1 MTDSPLKTEI
11 TDQGVAWVILNRPE
25 VHNAFGDALVKEL
38 VETFDRIKD
47 DDSVRVVVLAS
58 EGKSFSAGADL
69 KDMKAAASFT
79 SEENKANAMRFSNLL
94 KTMNF
99 MKKPMIGLIQ
109 GAAFGGA
116 VGLTAV
122 CDIVIAS
129 EKASFSLSEVKLGI
143 IPAMISPY
151 VVAAMGARQARRYFI
166 SAERFGA
173 EEARRIGLV
182 HEVVPHEEL
191 RSRCDEILNVLLAN
205 GPQAMGEAKDLVF
218 AVDGPVTDAM
228 IEDTAKR
235 IAERRATDEGQE
247 GLAAFLE
254 KRKPNWVGE
263 G

>member
-1 MTDSPLKTEI
+1 MTDSPLKFEI
-11 TDQGVAWVILNRPE
+11 TDQGVAWVVLNRPE

-38 VETFDRIKD
+38 VATFDKIVA
-47 DDSVRVVVLAS
+47 DDSIRAVVLAS

-69 KDMKAAASFT
+69 KDMKNAASF
-79 SEENKANAMRFSNLL
+79 SPEENKANAMRFSNLL

-116 VGLTAV
+116 VGLTSV

-151 VVAAMGARQARRYFI
+151 VVAAMGPRNARRYFVT
-166 SAERFGA
+166 AERFGA

-182 HEVVPHEEL
+182 HEVVPHDDL
-191 RSRCDEILNVLLAN
+191 RSRGNEMLNVLLAN
-205 GPQAMGEAKDLVF
+205 GPKAMGEAKDLVF
-218 AVDGPVTDAM
+218 AVNGPVTDAM
-228 IEDTAKR
+228 IEDTAQR

-254 KRKPNWVGE
+254 KRKPNWIE
-263 G
+263 GA

>member
-1 MTDSPLKTEI
+1 MSDSPLKTEI
-11 TDQGVAWVILNRPE
+11 TAEGVAWVTLNRPE

-38 VETFDRIKD
+38 IAAFDQIKD
-47 DDSVRVVVLAS
+47 DDNVRVVVLAS
-58 EGKSFSAGADL
+58 EGKNFSAGADL

-79 SEENKANAMRFSNLL
+79 PEENKANAMRFSNML

-129 EKASFSLSEVKLGI
+129 ERASFCLSEVKLGI

-151 VVAAMGARQARRYFI
+151 VVAAIGAQQARRYFVT
-166 SAERFGA
+166 AERFGA
-173 EEARRIGLV
+173 EEAKRIGLV

-191 RSRCDEILNVLLAN
+191 RSRCDEMLAILLAN

-218 AVDGPVTDAM
+218 AVDGPVTGGV
-228 IEDTAKR
+228 IEDTAQR
-235 IAERRATDEGQE
+235 IADRRASEEGQE
-247 GLAAFLE
+247 GLSAFLE
-254 KRKPNWVGE
+254 KRKPNWIAE